1 MKAHHLHE
9 CFHVFSVIPE
19 RDGGFFL
26 FNVDL
31 KANGKLRS

>member
-1 MKAHHLHE
+1 MKALME
-9 CFHVFSVIPE
+9 MMCFHVFSVIPE